1 MRTVLEEDFPT
12 GEGAQAGFMSGSG
25 RSHIVFGRNEPAL
38 AHFET
43 VMAAALDWR
52 RARAPMKNQ
61 VPPACR
67 RGRLQSR

>member
-1 MRTVLEEDFPT
+1 MNIFMRTVLEEDFPT

-43 VMAAALDWR
+43 VMAAALD
-52 RARAPMKNQ
+52 
-61 VPPACR
+61 
-67 RGRLQSR
+67 